1 MTSDASGNVYPTSS
15 QSVIFKVASDG
26 TLVWQANV
34 LQPGSPSS
42 TPVNSYSVA
51 SLNTGF
57 IAIAGTPSG
66 GAIST
71 GGFLVLLDTDGNLS
85 FAKRFVGSASGNLQ
99 TLTAS
104 SAGSL
109 YTSGLLL
116 TGTTDLFKLYS
127 GSVTTKKRYS
137 NASYRLNFIGSGA
150 SDTSYLG
157 AQASGG
163 PVSIAKADSNL
174 SFLWKVVTT
183 SAYFTRAVESN
194 GFVYA
199 TAFYS
204 GTSALVAKIDASTG
218 SLVWTKALT
227 GVPTSV
233 AVDSSDNVY
242 VGGYYASTKVG
253 IVFKVSPSG
262 ALVWQRSVSIAGLP
276 AYDSTRVSSIAVN
289 STNNSICIQVSPE
302 YNSTTYSILLS
313 VPTDGTLTGTYTAGG
328 TSVTYGV
335 YSGTFSSPS
344 ITFGLASASLGTST
358 ATDSAITLT
367 TTTPTNSYSKIS
379 IP

>member
-1 MTSDASGNVYPTSS
+1 MTSDASGNVYPTSN
-15 QSVIFKVASDG
+15 QSLLFKVASDG
-26 TLVWQANV
+26 TLVWQRNV
-34 LQPGSPSS
+34 RQSGSPSS
-42 TPVNSYSVA
+42 TPISSYAVA

-57 IAIAGTPSG
+57 IAIAGSPSG
-66 GAIST
+66 GTIST
-71 GGFLVLLDTDGNLS
+71 GGFLVLLDTNGNFFS
-85 FAKRFVGSASGNLQ
+85 TKRFIVGASGSLVG
-99 TLTAS
+99 LTAS

-109 YTSGLLL
+109 YTSGVLAASS
-116 TGTTDLFKLYS
+116 TDLFRVYS

-137 NASYRLNFIGSGA
+137 NASYNLNFIGSGA
-150 SDTSYLG
+150 SDTAYLG
-157 AQASGG
+157 AQSSGG
-163 PVSIAKADSNL
+163 PVSISKVDSNL
-174 SFLWKVVTT
+174 SFIWKVVAT

-199 TAFYS
+199 TAYY
-204 GTSALVAKIDASTG
+204 GGASALVVKIDANTG
-218 SLVWTKALT
+218 SLVWASALT
-227 GVPTSV
+227 GFPLSV

-242 VGGYYASTKVG
+242 VGGFYGTSKVG
-253 IVFKVSPSG
+253 IVFKIDPSG

-276 AYDSTRVSSIAVN
+276 SYDSTRVLNIAVN
-289 STNNSICIQVSPE
+289 STNNTICMQVSPE
-302 YNSTTYSILLS
+302 YNSTAYSILLS

-358 ATDSAITLT
+358 ATDSAVTLTAT
-367 TTTPTNSYSKIS
+367 TTTNTYNKVS